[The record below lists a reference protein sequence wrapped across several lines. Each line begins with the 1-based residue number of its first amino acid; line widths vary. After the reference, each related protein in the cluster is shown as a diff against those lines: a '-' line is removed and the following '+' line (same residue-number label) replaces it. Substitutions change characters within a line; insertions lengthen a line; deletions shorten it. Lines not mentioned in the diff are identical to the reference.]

1 MINPLSLHISIC
13 VTFEKKKKKN
23 LQQAVQQK
31 EYIHI
36 YLTNRD
42 AKSPTVF
49 LVKNILVLLLIAV
62 EINLT
67 NLYTFSV
74 VFN

>member
-13 VTFEKKKKKN
+13 VTFGKKKKKN
-23 LQQAVQQK
+23 LQQAVKQK
-31 EYIHI
+31 EHIHI
-36 YLTNRD
+36 YLTNTD

-62 EINLT
+62 EISLT